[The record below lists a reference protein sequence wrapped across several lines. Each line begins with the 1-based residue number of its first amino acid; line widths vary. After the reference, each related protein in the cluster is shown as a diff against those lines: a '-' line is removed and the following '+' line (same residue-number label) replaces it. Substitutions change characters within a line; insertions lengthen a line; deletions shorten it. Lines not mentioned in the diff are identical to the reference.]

1 MKSLKTK
8 LIVAITVLILIL
20 FGLTAGLFLGEKQRE
35 LTQDIFVNAQSFAE
49 LTAGGIV
56 SDYQLY
62 LPQESFVYFNREV
75 QDTFAKFSDLAS
87 IRIASYSG
95 ELAYDS
101 RTEVDAQYAGP
112 ARPVTDQDLL
122 QQIQSRNASVK
133 TLDSGRVVYLKKDDD
148 GEVSY
153 VDVNENEV
161 AALAP
166 DERIEYLVQP
176 ATDDYAVI
184 YGVSYAN
191 LQERINQTV
200 MRGILLAVFGVGVGI
215 TISYLFATII
225 TKPIKKLT
233 DGAGIIA
240 TGNFK
245 HRVQVKTKDEIATLA
260 HAFNS
265 MAQELDVSTKALVY
279 KERVAKE
286 LEIAA
291 SIQKEL
297 LPKQIPRVDGLDISA
312 GLLPAEEIGGDCY
325 DFLMPDAN
333 NLMMYLGDV
342 TGHGVPSGIVVS
354 IANALI
360 YRESSTLNPRQIL
373 VDVNH
378 ILKQKTSSNM
388 FITLVMLHWDA
399 LQKQLKYVSAG
410 HEQMLHY
417 HAKDA
422 RVTLTSAG
430 GLALGMI
437 PDISKQLKEEVVP
450 MEEGDCLVI
459 YSDGIPEAWRNEKE
473 MFGMTALQ
481 RAVGSYGS
489 LENALSIRNAIFSE
503 VKQYAG
509 NWKQMDDMTLMVLK
523 RTDKDP
529 AMMNGP
535 AVPKIQQ
542 TEAGSSEG
550 QV

>member
-1 MKSLKTK
+1 MNSLKTK

-49 LTAGGIV
+49 LTAGGVI

-62 LPQESFVYFNREV
+62 LPQESFVYFNREI
-75 QDTFAKFSDLAS
+75 QKTFDKFSDLAS

-95 ELAYDS
+95 ELVYDS
-101 RTEVDAQYAGP
+101 TTEVESQYAGP
-112 ARPVTDQDLL
+112 ARTVSASDLM

-133 TLDSGRVVYLKKDDD
+133 TLESGRVVYLKKDDD
-148 GEVSY
+148 GNVSY
-153 VDVNENEV
+153 VDVNENAV
-161 AALAP
+161 APLAS

-176 ATDDYAVI
+176 ASEDFAVI

-191 LQERINQTV
+191 LQDRINQTM
-200 MRGILLAVFGVGVGI
+200 MRGILLAIFGVGVGI
-215 TISYLFATII
+215 TISYLFATNI
-225 TKPIKKLT
+225 TKPLKKLT

-260 HAFNS
+260 NAFNS

-291 SIQKEL
+291 NIQKEL
-297 LPKQIPRVDGLDISA
+297 LPKKIPAIAGLDISA

-325 DFLMPDAN
+325 DFLMPDDN

-360 YRESSTLNPRQIL
+360 YREASTLDPRNIL
-373 VDVNH
+373 VDVNK
-378 ILKQKTSSNM
+378 ILKEKTSSNM

-399 LQKQLKYVSAG
+399 LQKELKYVSAG

-422 RVTLTSAG
+422 SVTLTPAG
-430 GLALGMI
+430 GLALGML
-437 PDISKQLKEEVVP
+437 PDISQQLQEEKVH
-450 MEEGDCLVI
+450 MEEGDCLVV

-473 MFGMTALQ
+473 MFGMTALR

-489 LENALSIRNAIFSE
+489 LENALSIRNALFSE
-503 VKQYAG
+503 VKQYCG

-523 RTDKDP
+523 RTDKGP

-535 AVPKIQQ
+535 AKPRIQQ
-542 TEAGSSEG
+542 VDAGSSEE
-550 QV
+550 QA